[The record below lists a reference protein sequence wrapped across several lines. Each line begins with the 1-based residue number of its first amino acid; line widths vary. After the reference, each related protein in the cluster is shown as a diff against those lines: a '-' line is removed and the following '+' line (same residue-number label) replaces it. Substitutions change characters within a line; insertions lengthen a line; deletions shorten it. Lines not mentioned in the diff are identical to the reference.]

1 MAYKPGDMEP
11 EKVRVAL
18 LGSLR
23 FGKPLVVDN
32 MDLVLEW
39 GKMAGYFNAIM
50 PGLWDMV
57 KSPDNTLPTLNACPC
72 AKPATFWEISTFRNI
87 SLLLL
92 WAQGIR
98 NERQWSTLTYILDL

>member
-57 KSPDNTLPTLNACPC
+57 KSPDNILPTLNACPC
-72 AKPATFWEISTFRNI
+72 AKPATF
-87 SLLLL
+87 
-92 WAQGIR
+92 
-98 NERQWSTLTYILDL
+98 

>member
-11 EKVRVAL
+11 EQVRVAL

-57 KSPDNTLPTLNACPC
+57 KAPENILKLPMLVPAPNPQTPLN
-72 AKPATFWEISTFRNI
+72 
-87 SLLLL
+87 
-92 WAQGIR
+92 
-98 NERQWSTLTYILDL
+98 D